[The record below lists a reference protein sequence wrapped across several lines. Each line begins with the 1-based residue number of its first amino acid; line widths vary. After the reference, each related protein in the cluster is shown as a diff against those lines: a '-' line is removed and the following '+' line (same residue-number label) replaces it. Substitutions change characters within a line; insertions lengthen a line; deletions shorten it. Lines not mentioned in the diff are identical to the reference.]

1 MKSLMKSLLPI
12 TAMFVLLG
20 SASAFA
26 ADLNI
31 PMEFEYLAL
40 DGKKVPSST
49 FRHKSRLEFGL
60 GTHKIAVRYQEIV
73 KDDFGGDG
81 SLIKSAPLII
91 TIKADGDHHYVLGPA
106 EGKVIGNPR
115 AFAKDPAINIIRS
128 DNGPVSYQVVNTNW
142 EEESFVS
149 RLFSGNQEQ
158 DIAGSAILA
167 TGTAAN
173 DAAPMPAGQPGV
185 STATLPTAATE
196 IDRGK
201 QSADINPQ
209 QMLQYWWSQADGKTR
224 KAFMDWVGSQR

>member
-1 MKSLMKSLLPI
+1 MKSLLSI
-12 TAMFVLLG
+12 TGMLVLLG

-60 GTHKIAVRYQEIV
+60 GTHKIAVRYQDMV
-73 KDDFGGDG
+73 KDDFGSDE

-91 TIKADGDHHYVLGPA
+91 TIKADGDHHYELSPA
-106 EGKVIGNPR
+106 EGKVIRNPR
-115 AFAKDPAINIIRS
+115 AFAKDPAINITRS

-158 DIAGSAILA
+158 DIAGSAISA
-167 TGTAAN
+167 TGTVAK
-173 DAAPMPAGQPGV
+173 DAAPMPAGQSGA
-185 STATLPTAATE
+185 SAATLPTAATE

-201 QSADINPQ
+201 QSADIDPQ
-209 QMLQYWWSQADGKTR
+209 QMLQYWWSQADAKTR